1 MRAPDFWRHDG
12 VAARLLI
19 PASAI
24 WRLVSALR
32 TAKTP
37 AAGGVPV
44 VCVGNVVSGGAGKTP
59 VALAVA
65 ARLARSGRNP
75 AFLTRGYGGSET
87 GPLAV
92 DPSRHTAADVGD
104 EALLLAAAQPTWVAR
119 DRVAGARAAAAAGAD
134 VVVMDDG
141 FQNPSLEK
149 DLSLLVIDGGFGL
162 GNGRTM
168 PAGPLREPFE
178 AALGRA
184 DAVVLLG
191 DDRFGIEARV
201 GDRLPVVAGRYVPTL
216 DAEDVAGKRVVA
228 FAGIGRPEKFF
239 ETLVGMG
246 CEIVAAES
254 FADHYR
260 FTEDDVMLLIERA
273 AAEEAIAVTTEKDFV
288 RLPAAARDMVKIV
301 PIRIEWRDE
310 GALDALLGK
319 FGEGLAA

>member
-12 VAARLLI
+12 LAARLLI
-19 PASAI
+19 PASAV
-24 WRLVSALR
+24 WRLVAAYR
-32 TAKTP
+32 AAKSP

-65 ARLARSGRNP
+65 ARLAQSGRNP

-119 DRVAGARAAAAAGAD
+119 DRVAGARAAAASGAG

-141 FQNPSLEK
+141 FQNPSLKK
-149 DLSLLVIDGGFGL
+149 DLSLLVIDGGFGV

-168 PAGPLREPFE
+168 PAGPLE
-178 AALGRA
+178 AALDRA
-184 DAVVLLG
+184 HAVVLLG
-191 DDRFGIEARV
+191 EDRFGIEARV
-201 GDRLPVVAGRYVPTL
+201 AGRRPVVAGRYVPTL

-260 FTEDDVMLLIERA
+260 FTEDDVMRLVERA

-288 RLPAAARDMVKIV
+288 RLPAAARDMVRTV
-301 PIRIEWRDE
+301 PIRIEWRDD

-319 FGEGLAA
+319 FEQGLAA